1 MEQYDGKV
9 ALVTGASR
17 GLGRH
22 IAMELAGMGCSVAV
36 TARTIE
42 SLDDV
47 ATRITA
53 QTSQIAVAVPGDL
66 TVAADRVGIQE
77 QVETQLGPID
87 ILINAAAIA
96 KSARFVDEDPTRVLV
111 TNLEA
116 PIQLTRLVAHGM
128 ISRGYGRVMNV
139 ASLAGQAGLP
149 FAVDYSASK
158 AGLIGFSLALR
169 EELRGTGVSVTVVS
183 PGFIVDEGMYVPYQ
197 TPVPWY
203 LGSNYSAV
211 VARKAVEA
219 LRKNRAEVVVNR
231 MPLRPLLVLGAASER
246 SMRGFTRFLGAT
258 SYLRGLA
265 EKRLPYSDSPELT
278 RPERATSEAPY

>member
-1 MEQYDGKV
+1 MERYDGKV

-17 GLGRH
+17 GLGRQ
-22 IAMELAGMGCSVAV
+22 IAMELAALGCSVAV
-36 TARTIE
+36 TARTIKP
-42 SLDDV
+42 LDEV

-53 QTSQIAVAVPGDL
+53 RTSQTAVAVPGDL
-66 TVAADRVGIQE
+66 TLASDRVGIRE
-77 QVETQLGPID
+77 QVETKLGPID

-116 PIQLTRLVAHGM
+116 PIQLTRLVVPGM
-128 ISRGYGRVMNV
+128 IRRGYGRIMNV
-139 ASLAGQAGLP
+139 ASVAGQSGLP
-149 FAVDYSASK
+149 FVVDYSASK
-158 AGLIGFSLALR
+158 AGLISFSLALR

-183 PGFIVDEGMYVPYQ
+183 PGFIVDEGMYVPYR

-203 LGSNYSAV
+203 LGSNYSEA

-219 LRKNRAEVVVNR
+219 LRKNRADVLVNR
-231 MPLRPLLVLGAASER
+231 LPLRPLMLLGTASDR
-246 SMRGFTRFLGAT
+246 AMRGLTRFLGAT

-265 EKRLPYSDSPELT
+265 EKGLPYSDSPELT
-278 RPERATSEAPY
+278 TSE